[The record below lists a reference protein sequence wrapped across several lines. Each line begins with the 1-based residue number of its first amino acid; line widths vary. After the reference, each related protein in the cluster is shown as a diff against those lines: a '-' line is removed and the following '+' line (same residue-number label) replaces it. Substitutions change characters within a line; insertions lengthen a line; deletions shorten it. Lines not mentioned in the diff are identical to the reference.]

1 MEITAMY
8 HQDDANKTS
17 VSRLG
22 RNPRFRLHPLGLKSG
37 LVIGAVLFA
46 ACNRTAPT
54 VSGPLPQRGYLWQ
67 RDWTATVN
75 GAFLEAQKRM
85 DGVVLLGAE
94 IICTAGKPEV
104 FRPNINWETLKS
116 HDISCGIAL
125 RIAPYPGPSMLDDTT
140 VRFIVGVAKSLIE
153 VAASH
158 GVAISEF
165 QIDFDCTQRNLRAYR

>member
-1 MEITAMY
+1 MLPAGCR
-8 HQDDANKTS
+8 Q
-17 VSRLG
+17 RLAG
-22 RNPRFRLHPLGLKSG
+22 GLRSPDHLCLTEQPQERSLVRNIRLHTLSLKSG
-37 LVIGAVLFA
+37 LVIAGVLFA

-75 GAFLEAQKRM
+75 GAVLEAQKRM

-94 IICTAGKPEV
+94 ISWTAGKPEV

-125 RIAPYPGPSMLDDTT
+125 
-140 VRFIVGVAKSLIE
+140 
-153 VAASH
+153 
-158 GVAISEF
+158 
-165 QIDFDCTQRNLRAYR
+165 